1 MGVLWEDEAWQEQD
15 KKTLIFKFLTQYL
28 KEILQDTSIPFGILR
43 KP

>member
-15 KKTLIFKFLTQYL
+15 KKTLIFKFLNYN
-28 KEILQDTSIPFGILR
+28 ILRKSCRIPPFGILR